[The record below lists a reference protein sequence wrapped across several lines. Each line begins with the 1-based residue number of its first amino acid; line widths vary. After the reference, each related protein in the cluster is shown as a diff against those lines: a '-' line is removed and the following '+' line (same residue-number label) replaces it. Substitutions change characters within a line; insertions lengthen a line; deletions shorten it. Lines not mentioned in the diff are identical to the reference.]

1 MKHCVIRQ
9 SLSYRRCD
17 AVILF
22 LLCLLLMRVCS
33 TLASNTVLCP
43 FTAPYQDSLSSLKH
57 LVSLDLS
64 KNQLT
69 ELPHSIGQLSNL
81 KRLSLY
87 GNQLTT
93 LPLEFSLL
101 KQLVFLDLKNNPLEE
116 ELAAVAG
123 TCTDEQ
129 ECTECAK
136 KVRAEQ
142 GVEGKEGRGER
153 RGGGGGVWRRG
164 E

>member
-1 MKHCVIRQ
+1 MFYAVVFWFSTSNESCALHL
-9 SLSYRRCD
+9 SL
-17 AVILF
+17 I
-22 LLCLLLMRVCS
+22 LLCVLLLHV
-33 TLASNTVLCP
+33 P
-43 FTAPYQDSLSSLKH
+43 QDSLSSLKH

-69 ELPHSIGQLSNL
+69 ELPHGIGHLSNL

-93 LPLEFSLL
+93 LPLEFSRL

-116 ELAAVAG
+116 ELAEVAG

-129 ECTECAK
+129 ECTECAR
-136 KVRAEQ
+136 KVRAVEVRGREGQ
-142 GVEGKEGRGER
+142 GGE
-153 RGGGGGVWRRG
+153 
-164 E
+164 

>member
-1 MKHCVIRQ
+1 M
-9 SLSYRRCD
+9 
-17 AVILF
+17 
-22 LLCLLLMRVCS
+22 LLCFRVCTS
-33 TLASNTVLCP
+33 DESFAVHLANTVVCP
-43 FTAPYQDSLSSLKH
+43 IRMASPRQDSLSSLKH

-69 ELPHSIGQLSNL
+69 ELPHGIGHLSNL

-87 GNQLTT
+87 GNQLTI

-136 KVRAEQ
+136 KVRA
-142 GVEGKEGRGER
+142 GKGGGGDGMGGER
-153 RGGGGGVWRRG
+153 RRG
-164 E
+164 EGER

>member
-1 MKHCVIRQ
+1 MCYCVFVFALLMKALQ
-9 SLSYRRCD
+9 YTSLT
-17 AVILF
+17 
-22 LLCLLLMRVCS
+22 LLC
-33 TLASNTVLCP
+33 VLYVWLP
-43 FTAPYQDSLSSLKH
+43 HILQDSLSSLKH

-69 ELPHSIGQLSNL
+69 ELPHGIGHLSNL

-87 GNQLTT
+87 GNQLKT
-93 LPLEFSLL
+93 LPLDFSLL

-129 ECTECAK
+129 ECTECAR
-136 KVRAEQ
+136 KVRAGKGREE
-142 GVEGKEGRGER
+142 EGMGREGER
-153 RGGGGGVWRRG
+153 RVGAG
-164 E
+164 

>member
-1 MKHCVIRQ
+1 M
-9 SLSYRRCD
+9 
-17 AVILF
+17 
-22 LLCLLLMRVCS
+22 
-33 TLASNTVLCP
+33 ASP
-43 FTAPYQDSLSSLKH
+43 RQDSLSSLKH

-69 ELPHSIGQLSNL
+69 ELPHGIGHLSNL

-129 ECTECAK
+129 ECTECAR
-136 KVRAEQ
+136 KVRA
-142 GVEGKEGRGER
+142 GRWGGRDARGEER
-153 RGGGGGVWRRG
+153 RVG
-164 E
+164 

>member
-1 MKHCVIRQ
+1 M
-9 SLSYRRCD
+9 
-17 AVILF
+17 
-22 LLCLLLMRVCS
+22 LC
-33 TLASNTVLCP
+33 
-43 FTAPYQDSLSSLKH
+43 
-57 LVSLDLS
+57 LDLS

-69 ELPHSIGQLSNL
+69 ELPHGIGHLSNL
-81 KRLSLY
+81 KCLSLY

-136 KVRAEQ
+136 
-142 GVEGKEGRGER
+142 EGLSRGGGEGRGGEGER
-153 RGGGGGVWRRG
+153 
-164 E
+164 